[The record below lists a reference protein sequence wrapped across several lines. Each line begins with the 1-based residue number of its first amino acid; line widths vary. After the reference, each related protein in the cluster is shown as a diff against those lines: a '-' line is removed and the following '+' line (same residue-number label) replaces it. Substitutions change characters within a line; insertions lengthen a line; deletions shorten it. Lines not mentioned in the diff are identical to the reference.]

1 MKTTEGNI
9 VKLVADITV
18 LSNDNVLLVKYS
30 DTNKYDHQS
39 GWFLP
44 DDLVNFG
51 EDPDDAAARILNE
64 QLRISSEPIILD
76 HVETFTGNDR
86 SWHIVFHYICR
97 TAEMPE
103 IKNSDDLEIF
113 KWFSLNELPPKEEV
127 AHHGWALYT
136 IQSITK
142 KQFRI

>member
-1 MKTTEGNI
+1 MKTAEGNI

-18 LSNDNVLLVKYS
+18 LNNENVLLVKYS
-30 DTNKYDHQS
+30 DTNKYDHQN

-51 EDPDDAAARILNE
+51 EDPDDAASRILNE
-64 QLRISSEPIILD
+64 QLNISNAPLKLD
-76 HVETFTGNDR
+76 HVETFTGNDK

-97 TAEMPE
+97 TAEVPD
-103 IKNSDDLEIF
+103 IKKSDDVEIV
-113 KWFSLNELPPKEEV
+113 KWFPLNELPPKEDT

-136 IQSITK
+136 IQNVTK
-142 KQFRI
+142 S

>member
-1 MKTTEGNI
+1 MKTAEGNI

-18 LSNDNVLLVKYS
+18 LNNNNVMLVKYS
-30 DTNKYDHQS
+30 DKNKYDHQS

-51 EDPDDAAARILNE
+51 EDPDDAAIRILNE
-64 QLRISSEPIILD
+64 QLSIGNAKVSLD
-76 HVETFTGNDR
+76 HVETFTGNDK

-97 TAEMPE
+97 TAEIPD
-103 IKNSDDLEIF
+103 IKKSDDVEIF
-113 KWFSLNELPPKEEV
+113 KWFPLNKLPPKEET

-136 IQSITK
+136 IQSVTNH
-142 KQFRI
+142 

>member
-1 MKTTEGNI
+1 MKTAEGNI

-18 LSNDNVLLVKYS
+18 LNNDNVLLVKYA
-30 DTNKYDHQS
+30 DKNKYDHQS

-51 EDPDDAAARILNE
+51 EDPDDAASRILNE
-64 QLRISSEPIILD
+64 QLSISNAPITLD

-86 SWHIVFHYICR
+86 SWHIVFHYVYR
-97 TAEMPE
+97 TAEIPE
-103 IKNSDDLEIF
+103 IKKSEDVEIL
-113 KWFSLNELPPKEEV
+113 KWFSLNELPSKDEV

-136 IQSITK
+136 IQSIAK
-142 KQFRI
+142 K

>member
-1 MKTTEGNI
+1 MKTAEGNI

-18 LSNDNVLLVKYS
+18 LNNDNVMLVKYS
-30 DTNKYDHQS
+30 DKNKYDHQS

-51 EDPDDAAARILNE
+51 EDPDDAAIRILNE
-64 QLRISSEPIILD
+64 QLSIGKAKVSLD
-76 HVETFTGNDR
+76 HVETFTGNDK

-97 TAEMPE
+97 TAEIPD
-103 IKNSDDLEIF
+103 IKKSDDVEIF
-113 KWFSLNELPPKEEV
+113 KWFPLNKLPPKEET

-136 IQSITK
+136 IQSVTNH
-142 KQFRI
+142 

>member
-1 MKTTEGNI
+1 MKTAEGNI

-18 LSNDNVLLVKYS
+18 LNNNNVMLVKYS
-30 DTNKYDHQS
+30 DKNKYDHQS

-51 EDPDDAAARILNE
+51 EDPDDAAIRILNE
-64 QLRISSEPIILD
+64 QLSIGKAKVSLD
-76 HVETFTGNDR
+76 HVETFTGNDK

-97 TAEMPE
+97 TAEIPD
-103 IKNSDDLEIF
+103 IKKSDDVEIF
-113 KWFSLNELPPKEEV
+113 KWFPLNKLPPKEET

-136 IQSITK
+136 IQSVTNH
-142 KQFRI
+142 

>member
-1 MKTTEGNI
+1 LKTAEGNI

-18 LSNDNVLLVKYS
+18 LNNNNVMLVKYS
-30 DTNKYDHQS
+30 DKNKYDHQS

-51 EDPDDAAARILNE
+51 EDPDDAAIRILNE
-64 QLRISSEPIILD
+64 QLSIGNAKVSLD
-76 HVETFTGNDR
+76 HVETFTGNDK

-97 TAEMPE
+97 TAEIPD
-103 IKNSDDLEIF
+103 IKKSDDVEIF
-113 KWFSLNELPPKEEV
+113 KWFPLNKLPPKEET

-136 IQSITK
+136 IQSVTNH
-142 KQFRI
+142 